1 MPSNIVRRYGMP
13 ERVIAFAREM
23 VGNAGAEFTSL
34 LADLR
39 RRRDELAEAQR
50 EVGRQQ
56 EWCVDKQQEVEAR
69 AGAIEAARREASDK
83 AGSVKRDSI
92 SATRRQM
99 NELLDE
105 FKREKRSET
114 IEKLRRSEA
123 ELTGQLKPRT
133 SERHDPFTLKEV
145 KAGDA
150 VHVSSLGHDG
160 VVVSVDP
167 RLAKARVRTGS
178 MELDVGVGDLAV
190 PHRPGGEKARHPTS
204 GRLESGAGR
213 RTRERELKLIGL
225 RVDDALDLLEPFL
238 NHASLNGLS
247 EVRIIH
253 GVGTG
258 RLRDAVREHLAR
270 HPLVEEFRAGG
281 PHEGERRHGGAFT
294 AVRIVPAA

>member
-1 MPSNIVRRYGMP
+1 
-13 ERVIAFAREM
+13 
-23 VGNAGAEFTSL
+23 
-34 LADLR
+34 
-39 RRRDELAEAQR
+39 
-50 EVGRQQ
+50 
-56 EWCVDKQQEVEAR
+56 
-69 AGAIEAARREASDK
+69 
-83 AGSVKRDSI
+83 
-92 SATRRQM
+92 M

-105 FKREKRSET
+105 FKREKRSEL

-133 SERHDPFTLKEV
+133 SERHDPLPLKEV
-145 KAGDA
+145 KAGDT

-178 MELDVGVGDLAV
+178 MEVDVGVGDLAV
-190 PHRPGGEKARHPTS
+190 PHRQGGEKARRPPQ
-204 GRLESGAGR
+204 GAWKAEQAEGG
-213 RTRERELKLIGL
+213 ERELKMIGL

-270 HPLVEEFRAGG
+270 HPLVEEFRSGG
-281 PHEGERRHGGAFT
+281 PHEGRDGAT
-294 AVRIVPAA
+294 VALLRQ